1 MAESLDNDVPGAVV
15 FEGVSHSFGDRPVL
29 TDVSLRLDEHRIG
42 ILGANGS
49 GKSTLARMIN
59 GLVLPDSG
67 TVRVHGRDTR
77 RSVRKI
83 RRDVGFVFTD
93 PDRQI
98 LMPTVAEDIELSLS
112 RHDLDKGERT
122 RRTRQILER
131 FRLGEH
137 ADQSAHLLSGGQK
150 QLLALAAVLVTG
162 PRLVVADEPTT
173 LLDLRNT
180 RMLRA
185 AFAALDHQLIVVT
198 HDLELVDDFDRV
210 IVLDGG
216 QVVADDGPAAAIAA
230 YRRLMA

>member
-1 MAESLDNDVPGAVV
+1 MTDPLDIPDAVV
-15 FEGVSHSFGDRPVL
+15 FEGVSHSFGERRVL
-29 TDVSLRLDEHRIG
+29 TDVSLRLNEHRLG

-59 GLVLPDSG
+59 GLVLPDRG

-77 RSVRKI
+77 RAVRKI

-112 RHDLDKGERT
+112 RHGLDKTERT
-122 RRTRQILER
+122 ARTRSVLER
-131 FRLGEH
+131 FGLGEH
-137 ADQSAHLLSGGQK
+137 ADQPAHLLSGGQK
-150 QLLALAAVLVTG
+150 QLLALAAVLVTE
-162 PRLVVADEPTT
+162 PRIVVADEPTT
-173 LLDLRNT
+173 LLDMRNT

-185 AFAALDHQLIVVT
+185 AFTALDHQLIVVT

-210 IVLDGG
+210 IVLDDG
-216 QVVADDGPAAAIAA
+216 QVVADDSPACAIAA
-230 YRRLMA
+230 YRQLMA